1 MIFNDLSHQTYFGV
15 VKHYIINLGPFK
27 GKYIDV
33 KKPGYINWKAFS
45 LSYKNRVLFK
55 WVL

>member
-55 WVL
+55 W